1 MKKYFSSKWACKNW
15 FQILMNPSDVFTNL
29 FRAKSEIYCYE
40 TVISLLLPRF
50 IHFQHQHTNLDTFWN
65 LYSSII
71 FWQDLCRSS
80 TCQPTFETLAPAEKL
95 STVSSPYM
103 VFHEFSQF
111 EQLKKKINFLMV
123 QNSFFSQLA
132 SWKKNHDKNS
142 WNLPERWGSKSF
154 SSNTNFV
161 IMAVGKFEGIFTTAA
176 MKHTLNFATV
186 ERCMNFSAW
195 K

>member
-1 MKKYFSSKWACKNW
+1 MARGYYCIGELQFFLRHSMSEKKNMKKYFSSKWTCKNW
-15 FQILMNPSDVFTNL
+15 SQILMNPSDVFINL
-29 FRAKSEIYCYE
+29 FRAKSETYCYD

-111 EQLKKKINFLMV
+111 EQLKKKIIILKV
-123 QNSFFSQLA
+123 QNRFFLSSVCQL
-132 SWKKNHDKNS
+132 K
-142 WNLPERWGSKSF
+142 
-154 SSNTNFV
+154 
-161 IMAVGKFEGIFTTAA
+161 
-176 MKHTLNFATV
+176 
-186 ERCMNFSAW
+186 
-195 K
+195 